1 MITEATVW
9 SASKNTIYY
18 QEDALVLDLLIARW
32 AIDLVIVLNAY
43 MDISSEEIAVPFHYH
58 LTVKQMMETVTAPSV
73 SSAISLIMEN
83 VYVNALF
90 LTSLIAS
97 NTISIETVQYAKMD
111 ILYIKED
118 AIDGNLLILIAKSG
132 WSLIL
137 LVSIVE
143 RGTIWSII
151 NVFLFLINILALK
164 LKIIWENLSSHGLP
178 NSLTHHKQQRLSKN
192 LKHLAHHQEPNAP

>member
-1 MITEATVW
+1 
-9 SASKNTIYY
+9 
-18 QEDALVLDLLIARW
+18 
-32 AIDLVIVLNAY
+32 
-43 MDISSEEIAVPFHYH
+43 
-58 LTVKQMMETVTAPSV
+58 
-73 SSAISLIMEN
+73 
-83 VYVNALF
+83 
-90 LTSLIAS
+90 
-97 NTISIETVQYAKMD
+97 MD